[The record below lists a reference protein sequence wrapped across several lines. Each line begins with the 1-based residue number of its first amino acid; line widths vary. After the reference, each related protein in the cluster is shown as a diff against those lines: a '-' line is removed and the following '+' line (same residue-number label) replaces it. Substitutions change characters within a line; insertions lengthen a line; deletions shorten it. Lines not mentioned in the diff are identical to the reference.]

1 MNNYNYRNE
10 ASQLSSASVSMA
22 NDMRKLEA
30 SSKDLSAE
38 LNIWQKNAF
47 AMEHSI
53 AKSADIT
60 QPLWLRT
67 LHNVRKE
74 SAMIMWRYGLALGFY
89 KTKQEKPDFDG
100 MTLGHCRE
108 YNVMALASFIVAYNN
123 NVTTKV
129 VTLLLNQLGVD
140 SSRYVNGFETPEQAG
155 ERLRSALVL
164 HKTMDDH
171 IKSIGYQID
180 GSMTL
185 FDAALKLS
193 REIRSNLGAELFN
206 GDSGLRFQS
215 EQLARLLQRYI
226 PTYLKSSELY
236 DYIGANNSNLKWAF
250 FDYNDRSH
258 VGFSLKDSDYNQ
270 SNFLFG
276 MIDGLMIAGVY
287 PNIIHDLP
295 MTGELDLNGTST
307 LEKEKMI
314 ENDYLTVK
322 GWLK

>member
-1 MNNYNYRNE
+1 MTNHSYLNE
-10 ASQLSSASVSMA
+10 AKELANASARMA
-22 NDMRKLEA
+22 NDMWQLEA
-30 SSKDLSAE
+30 TSARLNAE
-38 LNIWQKNAF
+38 LENWQKNAF

-89 KTKQEKPDFDG
+89 KAKQEKPNFDG
-100 MTLGHCRE
+100 MTIGHCRE

-123 NVTTKV
+123 NVTTNV
-129 VTLLLNQLGVD
+129 VTLLLNQLGID
-140 SSRYVNGFETPEQAG
+140 SSRYVNGFETPAQAG

-180 GSMTL
+180 GSMTP

-193 REIRSNLGAELFN
+193 REIRSNFGSELFN
-206 GDSGLRFQS
+206 GSAALCFKS

-226 PTYLKSSELY
+226 PTYLKSRELY
-236 DYIGANNSNLKWAF
+236 DYIGANNSTLKWAF
-250 FDYNDRSH
+250 FDYNNRSH
-258 VGFSLKDSDYNQ
+258 VGFSLKDSDYNK

-276 MIDGLMIAGVY
+276 VIDGLMIAGVY
-287 PNIIHDLP
+287 PNIIYDLP

-307 LEKEKMI
+307 IEKEKMM
-314 ENDYLTVK
+314 ENDYLTVN